1 MRFISNF
8 CFPLAV
14 CLTLLVTACSK
25 TEVHTYERVQGARVD
40 EAYLSP
46 GADFSRYTRL
56 YAMPLEIYYAEGEDA
71 PTEEDIQRMRSIF
84 RNAFLT
90 AIGDDYEIVK
100 EPAKNALGVRASLV
114 DFKSGT
120 VSGDLPIYGRL
131 RTLVANGSLTFLME
145 LSDSVSGDVLARA
158 ADQEKH
164 GDERCIPAN
173 CAAGWRQ
180 AEESAEH
187 WAQLFREFL
196 DENLGR

>member
-1 MRFISNF
+1 MRLTANLCLS
-8 CFPLAV
+8 LGV
-14 CLTLLVTACSK
+14 CLILSLTACTK

-46 GADFSRYTRL
+46 DADFSRYTRL

-71 PTEEDIQRMRSIF
+71 PTQEDLTRMRDIF
-84 RNAFLT
+84 RSAFL
-90 AIGDDYEIVK
+90 AVIGDDYQIVTQ
-100 EPAKNALGVRASLV
+100 PAKDALGVRASLL

-120 VSGDLPIYGRL
+120 VTGDLPIHGRL
-131 RTLVANGSLTFLME
+131 RTLVANGELTFLME
-145 LSDSVSGDVLARA
+145 LSDSISGDVLARA

-164 GDERCIPAN
+164 GDEPCVPAN

-180 AEESAEH
+180 VESAAAH

-196 DENLGR
+196 DNNLSR